1 MPAEVIEG
9 QGGHATEPWTSR
21 WSPVPERGCQ
31 SSLEAPPAKVK
42 RRDEHHDISSKET
55 PPALGMLRLI
65 LPMYQ
70 PPPTTTSLQGH
81 GEEAAATIRLSRNDL
96 ALGGCRAGEE
106 AMAIPNDMA
115 GLLKGHLVDL
125 FIGKT
130 RFFGLDNPARQ
141 ICWNKFLQPHTPTA
155 HGLLRT

>member
-1 MPAEVIEG
+1 
-9 QGGHATEPWTSR
+9 
-21 WSPVPERGCQ
+21 
-31 SSLEAPPAKVK
+31 
-42 RRDEHHDISSKET
+42 
-55 PPALGMLRLI
+55 
-65 LPMYQ
+65 MYQ

-81 GEEAAATIRLSRNDL
+81 GEEATATIRLSRNDL
-96 ALGGCRAGEE
+96 ELGGCRAGEE